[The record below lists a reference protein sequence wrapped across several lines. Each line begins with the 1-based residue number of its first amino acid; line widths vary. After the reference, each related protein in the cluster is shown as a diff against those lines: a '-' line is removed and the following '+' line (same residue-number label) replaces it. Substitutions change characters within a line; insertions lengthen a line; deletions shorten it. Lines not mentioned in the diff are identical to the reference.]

1 MKSRL
6 YTIHVE
12 KDNQI
17 HTYTTINTYS
27 AFDAV
32 DSVFN
37 RVSRMYGTG
46 NVWANVSGMRKN
58 NSTRSF

>member
-1 MKSRL
+1 MKTRL
-6 YTIHVE
+6 YIIHVE

-32 DSVFN
+32 ESVFN